1 MVTGGASG
9 LGEATVRNVVEHGG
23 KVAILDLDL
32 ERGYALASELGREQA
47 LFVQTDVTSEVS

>member
-1 MVTGGASG
+1 MEIRDVVAMVTGGASG

-32 ERGYALASELGREQA
+32 ERG
-47 LFVQTDVTSEVS
+47 